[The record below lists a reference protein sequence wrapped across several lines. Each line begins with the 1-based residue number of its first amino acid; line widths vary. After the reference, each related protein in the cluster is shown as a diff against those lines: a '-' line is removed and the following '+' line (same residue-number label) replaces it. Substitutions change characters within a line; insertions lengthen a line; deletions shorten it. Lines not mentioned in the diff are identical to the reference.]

1 MQPLFSLECNP
12 ERSTKLLIECL
23 VMTEISAG
31 ALNTSCKII
40 GGLIV
45 LSALTKLQ
53 LLFSLFHF
61 NYFLD
66 KLIVFLYFSSAII
79 ASIGLYRLRLVG
91 FIFAYIH
98 IIVATIFL
106 SISVI
111 PFLFKLIS
119 FGNPRAT
126 LILVI
131 INLSMLVMTVFL
143 HSIKIRHL
151 KKVTLEDYHGS

>member
-1 MQPLFSLECNP
+1 M
-12 ERSTKLLIECL
+12 IEFL

-31 ALNTSCKII
+31 ALDNSCKII
-40 GGLIV
+40 GGLIF

-53 LLFSLFHF
+53 LLFGLFHF

-66 KLIVFLYFSSAII
+66 KLIVIIYFSSAII
-79 ASIGLYRLRLVG
+79 ASIGLFRLRLVG

-126 LILVI
+126 LMLVI
-131 INLSMLVMTVFL
+131 VNLSMLAVTAFL
-143 HSIKIRHL
+143 HCIKIRHL
-151 KKVTLEDYHGS
+151 KKVTIEDYHGS

>member
-1 MQPLFSLECNP
+1 
-12 ERSTKLLIECL
+12 
-23 VMTEISAG
+23 MTEISTG
-31 ALNTSCKII
+31 TLDNSCRII

-53 LLFSLFHF
+53 LLFNLLHF

-66 KLIVFLYFSSAII
+66 KVIVIIYFSSAII

-91 FIFAYIH
+91 FIFAYVNIV
-98 IIVATIFL
+98 VATIFL

-119 FGNPRAT
+119 FGNLRAT
-126 LILVI
+126 EMLVI
-131 INLSMLVMTVFL
+131 VNLLMLVMTAFL
-143 HSIKIRHL
+143 HCIKIRHL
-151 KKVTLEDYHGS
+151 KKIIIED

>member
-1 MQPLFSLECNP
+1 MTKI
-12 ERSTKLLIECL
+12 STRTLD
-23 VMTEISAG
+23 
-31 ALNTSCKII
+31 NSCKII

-53 LLFSLFHF
+53 LLFNLFHF

-66 KLIVFLYFSSAII
+66 KVIVIIYFISAII

-91 FIFAYIH
+91 FIFAYLH

-111 PFLFKLIS
+111 PFLFKLMS
-119 FGNPRAT
+119 FGNLRAT
-126 LILVI
+126 VMLVI
-131 INLSMLVMTVFL
+131 VNLSMLVMTAFL
-143 HSIKIRHL
+143 HCIKIRHL
-151 KKVTLEDYHGS
+151 KKVTIED

>member
-1 MQPLFSLECNP
+1 MTKI
-12 ERSTKLLIECL
+12 STGTLD
-23 VMTEISAG
+23 
-31 ALNTSCKII
+31 NSCKII

-53 LLFSLFHF
+53 LIFDLFHF

-66 KLIVFLYFSSAII
+66 KVIVIIYFSSAII
-79 ASIGLYRLRLVG
+79 ASISLYRLRLVG
-91 FIFAYIH
+91 FIFAYVN

-119 FGNPRAT
+119 FGNLRAT
-126 LILVI
+126 VMLVI
-131 INLSMLVMTVFL
+131 VNLSMLVVTAFL
-143 HSIKIRHL
+143 HCIKIRQL
-151 KKVTLEDYHGS
+151 KKVTIED

>member
-1 MQPLFSLECNP
+1 
-12 ERSTKLLIECL
+12 
-23 VMTEISAG
+23 MTEIS
-31 ALNTSCKII
+31 TRIVDISCKII

-53 LLFSLFHF
+53 LLFGLFLF

-66 KLIVFLYFSSAII
+66 KVIMIIYFLSAII

-91 FIFAYIH
+91 FIFAYVH

-111 PFLFKLIS
+111 PFLFKLMS
-119 FGNPRAT
+119 FGNLRAT
-126 LILVI
+126 VMLVI
-131 INLSMLVMTVFL
+131 VNLSMLVMTAFL
-143 HSIKIRHL
+143 HCIKIRHL
-151 KKVTLEDYHGS
+151 KKATIED

>member
-1 MQPLFSLECNP
+1 
-12 ERSTKLLIECL
+12 
-23 VMTEISAG
+23 MTEISTG
-31 ALNTSCKII
+31 TLDNSCRII

-53 LLFSLFHF
+53 LLFNLLHF

-66 KLIVFLYFSSAII
+66 KVIVIIYFSSAII

-91 FIFAYIH
+91 FIFAYVNIV
-98 IIVATIFL
+98 VATIFL

-119 FGNPRAT
+119 FGNLRAT
-126 LILVI
+126 EMLVI
-131 INLSMLVMTVFL
+131 VNLSMLVLTAFL
-143 HSIKIRHL
+143 HCIKIRHL
-151 KKVTLEDYHGS
+151 KKINIED